1 MRIVWVDDACHFP
14 AFLAKKNVQD
24 LRHKH
29 NQGASRTRNHFE
41 VFLSDLIRVIKLN
54 YPLCNIDIVV
64 SKAFCVEF
72 KQILLQLLQLNS
84 IEKQIFLCYQ
94 QHLLI

>member
-14 AFLAKKNVQD
+14 AFLAKKDVQD

-41 VFLSDLIRVIKLN
+41 VFLPDLIRVIKLN
-54 YPLCNIDIVV
+54 YPLCNIDVVV

-72 KQILLQLLQLNS
+72 KQILLQLL
-84 IEKQIFLCYQ
+84 
-94 QHLLI
+94 